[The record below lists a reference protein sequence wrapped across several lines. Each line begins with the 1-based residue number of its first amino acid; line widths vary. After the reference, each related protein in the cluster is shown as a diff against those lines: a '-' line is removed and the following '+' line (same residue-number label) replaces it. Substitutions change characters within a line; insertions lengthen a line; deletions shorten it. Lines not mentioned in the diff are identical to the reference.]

1 MRHLRALTLAAAVLT
16 AGFPDRLTAEVQ
28 CPDGSPP
35 PCRAAVARTA
45 PPAPNSVAV
54 LYFDN
59 LSPDTGDAYLAEG
72 LTEAVTARLG
82 QIERLVVKSQTAVRR
97 TRGTATD
104 DPDALSRR
112 LGVSYLVSGT
122 VRRISDQ
129 VRIAV
134 ELVRGTGGFR
144 MWGEHYERK
153 PNDWLAVEEEIAR
166 EVARAIAG
174 KLLPEERAVLAQRPT
189 RSPEAYDRFLQ
200 ANHFYA
206 QRTPRGTLR
215 SIEHYEAALRFDP
228 RFVAALVRMSLSY
241 DQFLTRDWDYPGL
254 TRDTVLARAVWAA
267 DRALQLDS
275 TSAEAW
281 IARAQILARR
291 APRTLEGAIPAIRR
305 ALAVDPKSAE
315 AWHLYAV
322 LLRNL
327 GDDSTSVAAFR
338 KTLAIDPDRPATLAL
353 FAWRRIVDRLPLE
366 ALRLA
371 DSALAL
377 DPGLYLAYAPRALAR
392 LYAGDAVAAR
402 ADAETAR
409 RLSPP
414 GYTLYADVASA
425 LVEAA
430 LDNRAAGR
438 EHLERHLTAA
448 LAQPSTSGERE
459 ALVAMGLV
467 SLGESER
474 ALDLL
479 ERAPKTALVGFALR
493 FPAFDPL
500 RSHPR
505 FQRLVQESRPK

>member
-1 MRHLRALTLAAAVLT
+1 
-16 AGFPDRLTAEVQ
+16 
-28 CPDGSPP
+28 
-35 PCRAAVARTA
+35 
-45 PPAPNSVAV
+45 
-54 LYFDN
+54 
-59 LSPDTGDAYLAEG
+59 
-72 LTEAVTARLG
+72 
-82 QIERLVVKSQTAVRR
+82 
-97 TRGTATD
+97 
-104 DPDALSRR
+104 
-112 LGVSYLVSGT
+112 
-122 VRRISDQ
+122 
-129 VRIAV
+129 
-134 ELVRGTGGFR
+134 
-144 MWGEHYERK
+144 
-153 PNDWLAVEEEIAR
+153 
-166 EVARAIAG
+166 
-174 KLLPEERAVLAQRPT
+174 
-189 RSPEAYDRFLQ
+189 
-200 ANHFYA
+200 
-206 QRTPRGTLR
+206 
-215 SIEHYEAALRFDP
+215 
-228 RFVAALVRMSLSY
+228 VRMSLSY

-275 TSAEAW
+275 TSAEGW

-338 KTLAIDPDRPATLAL
+338 QTLAIDPDRPATLAL

-366 ALRLA
+366 AMRLA

-377 DPGLYLAYAPRALAR
+377 DPGLYLAYAPRALAH
-392 LYAGDAVAAR
+392 LYAGDTVAAR

-430 LDNRAAGR
+430 LDHRAAGR

-448 LAQPSTSGERE
+448 LAQPSTTGERE
-459 ALVAMGLV
+459 SLVAMGLV

-479 ERAPKTALVGFALR
+479 ERAPKTSLVGFALR

-500 RSHPR
+500 RSNPR
-505 FQRLVQESRPK
+505 FQRLVEESRPR